1 MRLAA
6 LNETIAAF
14 TTEGPTAEADP
25 RAALNK
31 LMTVKSWRQ
40 LIEFLKGE
48 GCNDLFAKR
57 EAKPLVDRFNEDPYG
72 DDEGFCYEELSGS
85 LKARIDKDNSID
97 YLDDLSKADLLQQG
111 DVYELYIPELM
122 SYSDEISNL
131 LTLAAVA
138 LGANPPDDLAVDFDF
153 SQVECDFDETFIPA
167 FNKMVDDLFGD
178 HGQIALMSLNR
189 RYWPESGFGPYL
201 SEDAPFE
208 VKLFRDELKKY
219 QWERHAGV
227 IACRAYFGKDHNGED
242 QDYDIFIYDTS
253 RYSHA
258 DAIRMLCGII
268 VAHTQG
274 DTTLM
279 PTFGWEDER
288 TFDHDYLDEP
298 DYQTGIRFSLDGGF
312 EHPIVDEYGFKRW
325 QLAVQETAEA
335 AIFDGRVALCPI
347 CNTPIITKSHQSRI
361 EYCCES
367 HKTIASKRRRERAH
381 QLYQMGTPIE
391 DAIKEIGPEYRASIK
406 KWYAEAEAFANPAR

>member
-1 MRLAA
+1 MKLAA

-14 TTEGPTAEADP
+14 IPEGPEVEADP

-57 EAKPLVDRFNEDPYG
+57 EAVPLVDRFNGDPD
-72 DDEGFCYEELSGS
+72 DDEDRYYYDDLSGS
-85 LKARIDKDNSID
+85 LKSRIDKDDSID
-97 YLDDLSKADLLQQG
+97 YLDDLSKTDLLQQG
-111 DVYELYIPELM
+111 DVYELYIPELL
-122 SYSDEISNL
+122 SYSDDISNL

-138 LGANPPDDLAVDFDF
+138 LGANPPADLVTDFDF
-153 SQVECDFDETFIPA
+153 SQVECEFDETFFPA
-167 FNKMVDDLFGD
+167 FDKMIDDLFGE
-178 HGQIALMSLNR
+178 HGPVAMMDLNR
-189 RYWPESGFGPYL
+189 CYWPESEYGPYL

-208 VKLFRDELKKY
+208 VKLFKDELKKY
-219 QWERHAGV
+219 QWERDEGV
-227 IACRAYFGKDHNGED
+227 IACRAYFGKDHNGKD

-258 DAIRMLCGII
+258 DAIRMLCGMV

-274 DTTLM
+274 DTTLL

-288 TFDHDYLDEP
+288 IFQHEYLDEP
-298 DYQTGIRFSLDGGF
+298 DYQVGIRFSLDNGF

-347 CNTPIITKSHQSRI
+347 CDTPIITKSHQSRI

-381 QLYQMGTPIE
+381 QLYQMGVPIG
-391 DAIKEIGPEYRASIK
+391 DAVMEIGPGYRTSIK